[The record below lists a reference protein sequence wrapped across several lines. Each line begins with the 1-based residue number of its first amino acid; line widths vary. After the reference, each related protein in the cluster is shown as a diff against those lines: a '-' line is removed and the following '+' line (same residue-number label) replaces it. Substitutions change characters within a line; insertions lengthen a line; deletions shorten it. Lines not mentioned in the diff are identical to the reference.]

1 MISLKNQTQIA
12 KMRDAGKI
20 LREVED
26 EVRLAIR
33 PGVSTLELDELA
45 EKLIRRNHAI
55 PSELGYEGYPGSIC
69 ASINDEVVHGIP
81 SAKRILQEGDIISVD
96 CTVLLDGGQ
105 ADSAFTAGVGRISPE
120 AEKLIRVTEECFWKA
135 AAQCVIGNRL
145 GDVGSAV
152 ERHAR
157 ANGFSVIREFTGHGI
172 GREMHEDPAVY
183 NFGDPGRGLRLR
195 RGMTLAVE
203 PMIAMGDWHLSLAV
217 EPMIAMGD
225 WHLSIDDD
233 GWCAR
238 TIDHSWCA
246 HYEHT
251 IAITEE
257 GLPEILTLPGFTWG
271 AEA

>member
-96 CTVLLDGGQ
+96 CTVLLDGWIPPLQ
-105 ADSAFTAGVGRISPE
+105 RVSAE
-120 AEKLIRVTEECFWKA
+120 
-135 AAQCVIGNRL
+135 
-145 GDVGSAV
+145 
-152 ERHAR
+152 
-157 ANGFSVIREFTGHGI
+157 SVRK
-172 GREMHEDPAVY
+172 
-183 NFGDPGRGLRLR
+183 R
-195 RGMTLAVE
+195 RN
-203 PMIAMGDWHLSLAV
+203 
-217 EPMIAMGD
+217 
-225 WHLSIDDD
+225 
-233 GWCAR
+233 
-238 TIDHSWCA
+238 
-246 HYEHT
+246 
-251 IAITEE
+251 
-257 GLPEILTLPGFTWG
+257 
-271 AEA
+271 

>member
-96 CTVLLDGGQ
+96 CTVLLDGWQ

-203 PMIAMGDWHLSLAV
+203 PMIAMGDWHLS
-217 EPMIAMGD
+217 
-225 WHLSIDDD
+225 IDDD

-238 TIDHSWCA
+238 TVDHSWCA